1 MHEISCYIDMQ
12 KHGNRQKKLMIIG
25 VVKEIHHGERRVA
38 MAPSVVK
45 QCLKIGHS
53 VLVEHGAG
61 VIANFTDEQYQDSGA
76 EIVQSAHKVWE
87 QADVILKIR
96 PPEEEVKEIEEGE
109 EEENLETGRHEADL
123 LRKDACL
130 ICLLNPGR
138 NPDLLK
144 RLAKT
149 GGTAIAVD
157 AIPRISR
164 AQSMDVLSSMANIS
178 GYRAVTEAAHNF
190 GRLFTGQITAAG
202 KIPPAKVLV
211 IGAGVAG
218 LSAIGCAQSL
228 GAIVRAFDT
237 RTSVREEVISMG
249 AEYLEI
255 DYKEDGTGSGGY
267 GKTMSKEFIE
277 AEMNLIAEQAKE
289 VNIIITTAAVPG
301 KKSPILITKEMVE
314 SMIPG
319 SIIVDLAAEEGGN
332 CEMTKPGEFRLY
344 KKVII
349 IGFTDLPSR
358 LPTQASQL
366 YSNNT
371 AKLIQYLSR
380 DGKLELDLEDEI
392 TGAIT
397 VVHQGNVIWDPARQ
411 VTETQ
416 QPVQPDRQETV
427 TEEAAAAKRAKTTKN
442 KIWPKFIMLALII
455 ALGGLIGFGGSTTLI
470 SHLTVFVLA
479 CFVGYMVIW
488 NVTPSLHTP
497 LMSVTNAISGII
509 VIGGMIHLSEDQIL
523 LPAIAVL
530 IATINIVGGFL
541 VTHRML
547 GMFRK

>member
-1 MHEISCYIDMQ
+1 
-12 KHGNRQKKLMIIG
+12 MIIG
-25 VVKEIHHGERRVA
+25 VVKEIHLGERRVS

-45 QCLKIGHS
+45 QFIKTGHS
-53 VLVEHGAG
+53 VIIENGAG
-61 VIANFTDEQYQDSGA
+61 VIANFTDEQYKDSGA
-76 EIVQSAHKVWE
+76 QILKSAKNVWDRAE
-87 QADVILKIR
+87 VILKIR
-96 PPEEEVKEIEEGE
+96 PPEE
-109 EEENLETGRHEADL
+109 NLETGKHEVNF
-123 LRKDACL
+123 LRKDSCL
-130 ICLLNPGR
+130 ICMLNPGR
-138 NPDLLK
+138 NSELLE
-144 RLAKT
+144 RLAQT

-157 AIPRISR
+157 SIPRISR

-249 AEYLEI
+249 AEFLEI
-255 DYKEDGTGSGGY
+255 DYEEDGTGIGGY

-277 AEMNLIAEQAKE
+277 SEMNLLAEQAKE

-371 AKLIQYLSR
+371 AKLIQHLCKE
-380 DGKLELDLEDEI
+380 GKLELNLEDEI
-392 TGAIT
+392 TRAVT
-397 VVHQGNVIWDPARQ
+397 VVHKGEVIWEPVKQISQTQKPIKSDKQDIP
-411 VTETQ
+411 TEKQ
-416 QPVQPDRQETV
+416 N
-427 TEEAAAAKRAKTTKN
+427 TEKNNKITKN
-442 KIWPKFIMLALII
+442 KIWTKLIMLATII
-455 ALGGLIGFGGSTTLI
+455 ALGGLIGLGGSSTLI
-470 SHLTVFVLA
+470 SHLTVFILA

-541 VTHRML
+541 VTYRML
-547 GMFRK
+547 RMFRK

>member
-1 MHEISCYIDMQ
+1 
-12 KHGNRQKKLMIIG
+12 MIIG

-45 QCLKIGHS
+45 LCIKTGHT
-53 VLVEHGAG
+53 VLIENGAG
-61 VIANFTDEQYQDSGA
+61 VIANFTDEQYKDAGAKILKKADNVWERA
-76 EIVQSAHKVWE
+76 EI
-87 QADVILKIR
+87 ILKIR
-96 PPEEEVKEIEEGE
+96 PPED
-109 EEENLETGRHEADL
+109 NLETGKHEADF
-123 LRKDACL
+123 LRRDSCL
-130 ICLLNPGR
+130 ICMLNPGR
-138 NPDLLK
+138 NPKLLE
-144 RLAKT
+144 RLGKT

-237 RTSVREEVISMG
+237 RSSVREEVISMG
-249 AEYLEI
+249 AEFLEV

-267 GKTMSKEFIE
+267 GKTMSKAFIE

-289 VNIIITTAAVPG
+289 VNIIITTAAIPG

-319 SIIVDLAAEEGGN
+319 SIIVDLAAEGGGN
-332 CEMTKPGEFRLY
+332 CELTKSGEFNLY

-371 AKLIQYLSR
+371 AKLIQHLCKE
-380 DGKLELDLEDEI
+380 GELKLDLEDEI

-397 VVHQGNVIWDPARQ
+397 VVHNGNVIWDPLKQESQKQNTIHPNRQ
-411 VTETQ
+411 KISIEK
-416 QPVQPDRQETV
+416 PE
-427 TEEAAAAKRAKTTKN
+427 KTKN
-442 KIWPKFIMLALII
+442 IKNNKIKIWPKMMMLTMII
-455 ALGGLIGFGGSTTLI
+455 ALGGLIGFGGSSILI
-470 SHLTVFVLA
+470 SHLTVFILA

-509 VIGGMIHLSEDQIL
+509 VIGGMINLSEDQIF

-547 GMFRK
+547 VMFRK

>member
-1 MHEISCYIDMQ
+1 
-12 KHGNRQKKLMIIG
+12 MIIG
-25 VVKEIHHGERRVA
+25 VVKEIHFGERRVA

-45 QCLKIGHS
+45 QFIKNGHS
-53 VLVEHGAG
+53 VIVEHNAG
-61 VIANFTDEQYQDSGA
+61 VIANFTDEQYKDSGA
-76 EIVQSAHKVWE
+76 EIIKEAENVWKRAE
-87 QADVILKIR
+87 VILKIR
-96 PPEEEVKEIEEGE
+96 AP
-109 EEENLETGRHEADL
+109 EENLETGKHEVNF
-123 LRKDACL
+123 LRKDSCL
-130 ICLLNPGR
+130 ICMLNPGR
-138 NPDLLK
+138 NPDLLE
-144 RLAKT
+144 RLSKT
-149 GGTAIAVD
+149 GATAIAVD

-237 RTSVREEVISMG
+237 RSSVREEVISMG
-249 AEYLEI
+249 AEFLEV
-255 DYKEDGTGSGGY
+255 DFKEDGSSSGGY

-301 KKSPILITKEMVE
+301 RKSPILITKEMVD

-371 AKLIQYLSR
+371 AKLIQYLCK
-380 DGKLELDLEDEI
+380 GVNLELDLEDEI

-397 VVHQGNVIWDPARQ
+397 VVNQGNVIWDPSKNLSK
-411 VTETQ
+411 TQ
-416 QPVQPDRQETV
+416 KTDHSDRQGIA
-427 TEEAAAAKRAKTTKN
+427 TENQPTTKSTNTAKN
-442 KIWPKFIMLALII
+442 KIWPKLIMLTTII
-455 ALGGLIGFGGSTTLI
+455 ILGGFIGFGGSSTLI

-509 VIGGMIHLSEDQIL
+509 VIGGMIHLSEKQIL

-547 GMFRK
+547 VMFRK

>member
-1 MHEISCYIDMQ
+1 
-12 KHGNRQKKLMIIG
+12 
-25 VVKEIHHGERRVA
+25 
-38 MAPSVVK
+38 
-45 QCLKIGHS
+45 
-53 VLVEHGAG
+53 
-61 VIANFTDEQYQDSGA
+61 
-76 EIVQSAHKVWE
+76 
-87 QADVILKIR
+87 
-96 PPEEEVKEIEEGE
+96 
-109 EEENLETGRHEADL
+109 
-123 LRKDACL
+123 
-130 ICLLNPGR
+130 
-138 NPDLLK
+138 
-144 RLAKT
+144 
-149 GGTAIAVD
+149 
-157 AIPRISR
+157 
-164 AQSMDVLSSMANIS
+164 MANIS

-211 IGAGVAG
+211 LGAGVAG

-249 AEYLEI
+249 AEFLEI

-277 AEMNLIAEQAKE
+277 AEMNLIAKQARE
-289 VNIIITTAAVPG
+289 VNIIITTAAIPG
-301 KKSPILITKEMVE
+301 KKSPILITKEMVD

-332 CEMTKPGEFRLY
+332 CEMTKPGQFRLY

-371 AKLIQYLSR
+371 AKLIQYLTKN
-380 DGKLELDLEDEI
+380 GKLELNLEDEI

-397 VVHQGNVIWDPARQ
+397 VVHKGNVIWDPARQ
-411 VTETQ
+411 VIEAK
-416 QPVQPDRQETV
+416 QPVQPKRQGIF
-427 TEEAAAAKRAKTTKN
+427 TEEAAATKRDKKTEN
-442 KIWPKFIMLALII
+442 KIWPKFIMLTLII
-455 ALGGLIGFGGSTTLI
+455 ALGGLIGFGGSTNLI

-509 VIGGMIHLSEDQIL
+509 VIGGMINLSEDQVL

-547 GMFRK
+547 KLFRK